1 MDKKLHY
8 LAAILAVALLFP
20 GGFALAGDEEAG
32 DWRLGRIYY
41 RTTCTACHKQMT
53 GEGISPASRTIAEW
67 KAYLDSDRHD
77 QSGRSNSSVSY
88 YASREF
94 RESVRDRNKVADKLI
109 DLSDEE
115 LMADVQAF
123 LVHGASDSD
132 NPTRCR

>member
-1 MDKKLHY
+1 
-8 LAAILAVALLFP
+8 
-20 GGFALAGDEEAG
+20 
-32 DWRLGRIYY
+32 
-41 RTTCTACHKQMT
+41 MT

-94 RESVRDRNKVADKLI
+94 REAVRDRNKVADKLI

-115 LMADVQAF
+115 LMADVRAF